1 MDLWIKKK
9 VYHLKDYN
17 ISYDIGSGD
26 QSSLVIAKLLNGT
39 IYVLETFYNEQAT
52 LLATILDS
60 FQLES
65 KRLANQNEALYGE
78 LELLKQ
84 KYAEMANL
92 LHEKYFEGNCPKII
106 DMFDKLNKAEIER
119 LNNIITK
126 IEEDLTNRYYGLG
139 EHSTDTYSISIKE
152 VLKNI
157 QELKRSKL

>member
-1 MDLWIKKK
+1 MDKEK

-17 ISYDIGSGD
+17 ISYDICSDD
-26 QSSLVIAKLLNGT
+26 QSSLVIAKFLNGT

-52 LLATILDS
+52 LLATILDG

-65 KRLANQNEALYGE
+65 KRLANQNEALCGE

-84 KYAEMANL
+84 KYAEIANL

-106 DMFDKLNKAEIER
+106 DIFDKLNKVEIKR
-119 LNNIITK
+119 LNNIIAK
-126 IEEDLTNRYYGLG
+126 IEEDLMNRYYGLG
-139 EHSTDTYSISIKE
+139 KYSTDTFSISIKE

-157 QELKRSKL
+157 EELKRSKL

>member
-1 MDLWIKKK
+1 MDKEK

-26 QSSLVIAKLLNGT
+26 QSSIVIAKFLNGT

-52 LLATILDS
+52 LLATILDG

-65 KRLANQNEALYGE
+65 KRLANQNEVLCGE

-84 KYAEMANL
+84 KYAEIANL

-106 DMFDKLNKAEIER
+106 DIFDKLNKAEIER
-119 LNNIITK
+119 LNNIIK
-126 IEEDLTNRYYGLG
+126 NAIEFINGGEGWKKLNLTHQEKMLL
-139 EHSTDTYSISIKE
+139 SI
-152 VLKNI
+152 LKDSD
-157 QELKRSKL
+157 KK

>member
-1 MDLWIKKK
+1 MDKEK
-9 VYHLKDYN
+9 VYHIKDYN
-17 ISYDIGSGD
+17 ISYDIASD
-26 QSSLVIAKLLNGT
+26 SQSCLVIAKFLNGT

-52 LLATILDS
+52 LVSTILDG

-65 KRLANQNEALYGE
+65 KRLANQNEALHGE

-84 KYAEMANL
+84 KYAEIANL
-92 LHEKYFEGNCPKII
+92 LHEKYYEGNCPKII
-106 DMFDKLNKAEIER
+106 DIFDKLNKAEIER

-139 EHSTDTYSISIKE
+139 KHSTDTYSISIKE

-157 QELKRSKL
+157 EELKRSKL